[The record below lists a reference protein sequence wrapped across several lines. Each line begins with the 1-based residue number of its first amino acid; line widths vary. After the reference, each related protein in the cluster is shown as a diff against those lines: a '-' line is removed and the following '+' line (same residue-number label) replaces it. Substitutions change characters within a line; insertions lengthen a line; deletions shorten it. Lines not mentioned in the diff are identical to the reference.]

1 MNRKP
6 RILLIPDVSWWVIGE
21 MGKQIVRRFSSKYDF
36 YLLPES
42 VLERRPDLVRE
53 LARHVD
59 VIHCISYET
68 IVLFR
73 DFELDSLPPIAS
85 WIHHVTK
92 WEPLQQMA
100 IERSAALTVCTD
112 PWKLEVEKRL
122 SRDIPITVIPHGVDT
137 EFFRPKKVDGR
148 RFGIPPDRFVV
159 GFLANKGSAR
169 DQGRKGIDILFE
181 VARRAAKQIPN
192 FHLVIGG
199 PGWDEEAE
207 ELRASGVSVSSTGYI
222 RRADVPDLYCAL
234 DVYLLTSRVE
244 GGPCTVFEAM
254 ACETAV
260 VSTKVGVVP
269 ELITDGVDGCSTEI
283 DDVDA
288 LVDSIVKLHGLPEH
302 RASIGKNGRRKIL
315 ERSWAAVL
323 TPLESVYDRLIEQR
337 QQVSESNKPT
347 WMESPEA
354 LQKSSSAAD
363 ALLNVYGGV
372 RTGKMKLPKGLRLL
386 RELLDQHSFR
396 DVVSGAMMIR
406 RYKLD
411 AK

>member
-1 MNRKP
+1 MDQKP

-21 MGKQIVRRFSSKYDF
+21 MGKQIVRRFSSKYEF

-42 VLERRPDLVRE
+42 VLERRPDLVGE

-73 DFELDSLPPIAS
+73 DFEPASLPPIAS

-100 IERSAALTVCTD
+100 VERSAALTVCTD
-112 PWKLEVEKRL
+112 SWKTEVEKRL
-122 SRDIPITVIPHGVDT
+122 SRDVPITVIPHGVDT
-137 EFFRPKKVDGR
+137 EFFRPKKVDGG
-148 RFGIPPDRFVV
+148 RFGIPPGRFVV

-169 DQGRKGIDILFE
+169 DQGRKGIEVLFE
-181 VARRAAKQIPN
+181 VVRRAAKQIPN
-192 FHLVIGG
+192 LHLVIGG
-199 PGWDEEAE
+199 PGWDEEVD
-207 ELRASGVSVSSTGYI
+207 ELRGLGVSVSSTGYI

-260 VSTKVGVVP
+260 VSTRVGVVP
-269 ELITDGVDGCSTEI
+269 QLITDGVDGYSTDV
-283 DDVDA
+283 DDVEA
-288 LVDSIVKLHGLPEH
+288 LVSSIVKLYESPGERARIGEH
-302 RASIGKNGRRKIL
+302 GRRTIQ
-315 ERSWAAVL
+315 ERSWGAVL
-323 TPLESVYDRLIEQR
+323 TPLETVYDALIQQR
-337 QQVSESNKPT
+337 RRVPGLQKPS
-347 WMESPEA
+347 WMDRPNA

-372 RTGKMKLPKGLRLL
+372 RTGKLKLRKGLRLL
-386 RELLDQHSFR
+386 RELLDQHSVR

-406 RYKLD
+406 RYKFD

>member
-1 MNRKP
+1 MDQKP

-42 VLERRPDLVRE
+42 VLERRPDLVKE

-68 IVLFR
+68 IALFR
-73 DFELDSLPPIAS
+73 DFEPDSLPPIAS

-92 WEPLQQMA
+92 WEPLQQLA

-112 PWKLEVEKRL
+112 SWKAEIEKRL
-122 SRDIPITVIPHGVDT
+122 TRDIPITVIPHGVDT
-137 EFFRPKKVDGR
+137 EFFHPKKVDGR
-148 RFGIPPDRFVV
+148 RFGIPPGRFVV

-181 VARRAAKQIPN
+181 VVRRAAKQIPN

-199 PGWDEEAE
+199 PGWDEEVE
-207 ELRASGVSVSSTGYI
+207 ELRALGISVSSTGYI
-222 RRADVPDLYCAL
+222 RRADVPDLYCTL

-254 ACETAV
+254 ASETAV
-260 VSTKVGVVP
+260 VSTRVGVVP
-269 ELITDGVDGCSTEI
+269 QLMTDGVDGYSTEV

-288 LVDSIVKLHGLPEH
+288 LVSSIVKLYESPDKK
-302 RASIGKNGRRKIL
+302 ASIGKNGRRTIL
-315 ERSWAAVL
+315 ERSWGAVL
-323 TPLESVYDRLIEQR
+323 TPLESVYDALIQQR
-337 QQVSESNKPT
+337 QHVSELQRPS
-347 WMESPEA
+347 WMASPKD
-354 LQKSSSAAD
+354 LHKSSSAAD

-372 RTGKMKLPKGLRLL
+372 RTGKMKLHKGLRLL

-406 RYKLD
+406 RYKFG